1 MTNRFATTGAAA
13 LSASLIA
20 AGLVAGPVS
29 ASTDEPPALELV
41 GRYVAERTPAPLEG
55 EDDVRAEVTAAL
67 GDRMYV
73 VNHTAL
79 DIVDIRTPDAPV
91 LLGQVSLAGFGG
103 SITSVAT
110 TAGLVAVSIPATEK
124 TQPGTVVLLTP
135 TGRILRSVTV
145 GANPDML
152 TFDADGRR
160 LVVANEGE
168 PSGYGVGYSDPAGS
182 VSIIDVRRLL
192 TFRRGA
198 VRTAGF
204 TDFNVGGKRT
214 LDPAV
219 RIFGPGASVAQDLE
233 PEYVTIRGN
242 RAFVTMQENNAIA
255 EVHLGSGRVQAVR
268 PLALKNHSQP
278 GNGLDASDRDPRDA
292 SSINIA
298 TWPVLGMPMPDG
310 IASFRHRG
318 TTYLITANEGD
329 ARDWP
334 GLAEEVRVGSASYT
348 LDPTAFPN
356 AADLK
361 REGNL
366 GRLTVTNQGGDTD
379 GDGDFDEIRAFGTR
393 SVSIWTADGRLVWD
407 SGDQIENAVR
417 AVLPEDFNSTNDEND
432 SFDTRSDNKGPE
444 PEGVTVG
451 EVGGRRMVYVGLE
464 RVGGLVA
471 FDITN
476 PTGPVLVEYVNSRD
490 FTLNPTDGSTDS
502 GPEALTFVPAGDSPS
517 GRPLIV
523 VSNEVSGTVSLW
535 SPAEE

>member
-1 MTNRFATTGAAA
+1 
-13 LSASLIA
+13 
-20 AGLVAGPVS
+20 
-29 ASTDEPPALELV
+29 
-41 GRYVAERTPAPLEG
+41 
-55 EDDVRAEVTAAL
+55 
-67 GDRMYV
+67 
-73 VNHTAL
+73 
-79 DIVDIRTPDAPV
+79 
-91 LLGQVSLAGFGG
+91 
-103 SITSVAT
+103 
-110 TAGLVAVSIPATEK
+110 
-124 TQPGTVVLLTP
+124 
-135 TGRILRSVTV
+135 
-145 GANPDML
+145 
-152 TFDADGRR
+152 
-160 LVVANEGE
+160 
-168 PSGYGVGYSDPAGS
+168 VGYSDPEGS

-255 EVHLGSGRVQAVR
+255 EVHLVSGRVQAIR
-268 PLALKNHSQP
+268 PLALKDHSQP
-278 GNGLDASDRDPRDA
+278 GNGLDASDRDPRAA

-361 REGNL
+361 LEGNL

-407 SGDQIENAVR
+407 SGDQIENAVK

-444 PEGVTVG
+444 PEGVAVG
-451 EVGGRRMVYVGLE
+451 EVGGRRMAYVGLE
-464 RVGGLVA
+464 RVGGLVV

-476 PTGPVLVEYVNSRD
+476 PTSPVLVEYVNSRD
-490 FTLNPTDGSTDS
+490 FALEPTDGSTDS
-502 GPEALTFVPAGDSPS
+502 GPEVLTFVPAGDSPS
-517 GRPLIV
+517 GRPLIA

-535 SPAEE
+535 SPAE